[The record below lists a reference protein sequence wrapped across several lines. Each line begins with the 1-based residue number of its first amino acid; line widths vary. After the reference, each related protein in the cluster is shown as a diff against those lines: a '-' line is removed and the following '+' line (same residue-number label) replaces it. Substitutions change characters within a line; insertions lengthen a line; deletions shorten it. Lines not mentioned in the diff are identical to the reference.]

1 MLDKLEKIAK
11 IISLLAMPIVLA
23 MIGWWIQ
30 TSLTSNTIQQ
40 EYVRIAI
47 TILQSEKAANSDPLR
62 PWATELLSKYSPVS
76 FSGEQRKQLDTGSIR
91 LPVAAQRKM
100 VHFRGVSV
108 GEGYPE
114 EFKKAQNQPT
124 FVIKGKVVKRVKYGE
139 EKNGYDYSPDTNP
152 CHDCAVLKGEY
163 HLFGCEAE
171 ECPLCR
177 RQVLSCGCEIS
188 IPMTTKEK

>member
-1 MLDKLEKIAK
+1 
-11 IISLLAMPIVLA
+11 MPIVVA

-30 TSLTSNTIQQ
+30 ASLTSNTIQQ

-47 TILQSEKAANSDPLR
+47 SILQSEKAAKSDPLR

-76 FSGEQRKQLDTGSIR
+76 FSCEQRKLLDTGNIR
-91 LPVAAQRKM
+91 LPVASQHKM
-100 VHFRGVSV
+100 VNFRGVSV

-114 EFKKAQNQPT
+114 EFRKAQNQPT
-124 FVIKGKVVKRVKYGE
+124 FVINGKVVKRVKYGE

-177 RQVLSCGCEIS
+177 WQALSCGCKYS
-188 IPMTTKEK
+188 LPMTIKEK